1 MTYLLLFWEFFKIG
15 LFTFGGGYAMIP
27 LIKDA
32 VISNSWITEEA
43 FTNFIGVCESTPG
56 PVAVNMATYIGKE
69 VGGVFGSVC
78 ATFGVVLPSFII
90 ILLVATILS
99 KIITNKYL
107 KRFIEGLKPVIMALI
122 LSTGLF
128 LLIKALGYESL
139 EAFNLNIKSL
149 IIFCILVEIYIIYKL
164 IFKKKMNAV
173 LLILISVLVGIG
185 VNLVYLI

>member
-56 PVAVNMATYIGKE
+56 PVAINMATYIGKE

-78 ATFGVVLPSFII
+78 ATLGVVLPSFII

>member
-32 VISNSWITEEA
+32 VITNSWITEEA

-56 PVAVNMATYIGKE
+56 PVAINMATYIGKE

-78 ATFGVVLPSFII
+78 ATLGVVLPSFII
-90 ILLVATILS
+90 IILVATILS

-107 KRFIEGLKPVIMALI
+107 KRFIEGIKPVIMALI

-139 EAFNLNIKSL
+139 EVFNLNVKSL

-164 IFKKKMNAV
+164 IFKKKMNAI

-185 VNLVYLI
+185 VNLIYLI

>member
-32 VISNSWITEEA
+32 VITNSWITEEA
-43 FTNFIGVCESTPG
+43 FTKFIGVCESTPG
-56 PVAVNMATYIGKE
+56 PVAINMATYIGKE

-78 ATFGVVLPSFII
+78 ATIGVVLPSFII
-90 ILLVATILS
+90 IILVATILS

-139 EAFNLNIKSL
+139 EVFNLNVKSL

-164 IFKKKMNAV
+164 IFKKKMNAI
-173 LLILISVLVGIG
+173 LLILISILVGIG
-185 VNLVYLI
+185 VNLIYLI

>member
-56 PVAVNMATYIGKE
+56 PVAINMATYIGKE

-78 ATFGVVLPSFII
+78 ATLGVVLPSFII
-90 ILLVATILS
+90 IILVATILS

-107 KRFIEGLKPVIMALI
+107 KRFIEGIKPVIMALI

-139 EAFNLNIKSL
+139 EVFNLNVKSL

-164 IFKKKMNAV
+164 IFKKKMNAI

-185 VNLVYLI
+185 VNLIYLI